1 METAGPAGDRDVDVG
16 PAPEQARGEPDAL
29 RPAPPRQPWPK
40 PPVEIQRGD
49 CQDSSVRA
57 REQDL
62 EVFCPE
68 VSARE
73 IGRGRGPPQSE

>member
-29 RPAPPRQPWPK
+29 RPAPPSQPWPK
-40 PPVEIQRGD
+40 PPVDQQRGD
-49 CQDSSVRA
+49 RQDGSVSA
-57 REQDL
+57 WKQDL
-62 EVFCPE
+62 RVFRPE

-73 IGRGRGPPQSE
+73 VGRGCGPPQSE